1 VSAARVSSP
10 AAGAAAAE
18 REAAPVL
25 DALMEIGQ
33 ATLVPVRG
41 SSMRPTLR
49 DGDRVA
55 VAPFLGLPRVGQ
67 IVVARVPG
75 GLVAHRL
82 VEVEMCGGRRIYRLQ
97 GDAEP
102 GRDAGVL
109 REALCGRVAA
119 VVRQG
124 RRLEVDDSPGAAA
137 RARLRRALRRRMP
150 RLLRGAA
157 VVLLAL
163 LCALGLAPAAE
174 EGIAPAP
181 DYRFGAGDVLSIR
194 VWNGQKIDE
203 LKLTVQSD
211 GEAFL
216 PVMGIG
222 SLKVAGRTVV
232 ELKRDLERRFGGI
245 YKETYVELLISK
257 YAGHRVS
264 LMGEIK
270 TTARNDS
277 GPGEWAL
284 EGPTRLVSFLSA
296 HGGPS
301 SEADAMRIQLL
312 RRSGERRELN
322 LFRAVFQ
329 GSEQDDPWLE
339 SGDLIFV
346 PSQAMGNR
354 KVFVLGEVNSPGVVN
369 IVDRMGLVEAIS
381 LAHGFTSKGYI
392 GGVVV
397 LKRGADGTA
406 EMRIADF
413 KEMFKKGRLDADVPL
428 QPGDIVFV
436 PRRAIA
442 TLQELFSV
450 INPALGIIESIY
462 IIDSFRKD

>member
-1 VSAARVSSP
+1 VSAARVAP
-10 AAGAAAAE
+10 PGPGAAAAE
-18 REAAPVL
+18 REIEPVL
-25 DALMEIGQ
+25 EALLGTGQ
-33 ATLVPVRG
+33 TLLVPVRG
-41 SSMRPTLR
+41 ASMRPALK

-55 VAPFLGLPRVGQ
+55 VAPFLGLPRIGQ
-67 IVVARVPG
+67 IAVARVAQ
-75 GLVAHRL
+75 GLVAHRI
-82 VEVEMCGGRRIYRLQ
+82 VGIEWCGGRRIYRLQ

-109 REALCGRVAA
+109 REALLGRAA
-119 VVRQG
+119 AIVRQG
-124 RRLEVDDSPGAAA
+124 RRLEVAEGPSAVV
-137 RARLRRALRRRMP
+137 RARLRRALLRRAP
-150 RLLRGAA
+150 GLARGAA
-157 VVLLAL
+157 VLLLAL
-163 LCALGLAPAAE
+163 LCALGIASAAE
-174 EGIAPAP
+174 EGVAPAP
-181 DYRFGAGDVLSIR
+181 DYRFGPGDVLSIR

-222 SLKVAGRTVV
+222 SLPVSGRTVV
-232 ELKRDLERRFGGI
+232 ELKQELERRFGSI
-245 YKETYVELLISK
+245 YRETHVELLISK

-264 LMGEIK
+264 LMGEVR

-284 EGPTRLVSFLSA
+284 EGPTRLVAFLSA

-301 SEADAMRIQLL
+301 SDADAMRIQLL
-312 RRSGERRELN
+312 RRNAERRELN

-329 GSEQDDPWLE
+329 GSEADDPWLE
-339 SGDLIFV
+339 AGDLIFV
-346 PSQAMGNR
+346 PSLAMGNR
-354 KVFVLGEVNSPGVVN
+354 KVFVLGEVHTPGVVN
-369 IVDRMGLVEAIS
+369 IIDRMGLVEAI
-381 LAHGFTSKGYI
+381 ARAGGFTSKGYI

-397 LKRGADGTA
+397 LKRGAEGQA
-406 EMRIADF
+406 EMHVADF
-413 KEMFKKGRLDADVPL
+413 KRMFKRGRLEADVAL

-442 TLQELFSV
+442 TLQELFSI

-462 IIDSFRKD
+462 IIDRFRSD